1 MHYLMYIIAAISIS
15 LVPVLE
21 QEASILAALFVAG
34 ITICIGLDLKRRRSV
49 DQVQTMNSEK
59 QNTETVTPMVSAA
72 DTDPKS
78 ENQNTETVIPMESAA
93 GTDPKSEKQENNEHQ
108 EMIGRTAASVV
119 GLLDLQ
125 LMLLSHLKDV
135 EKNHFT
141 IGYLFG
147 LLDGTLQIRG
157 IDINDD
163 IALEILDSV
172 LKLKYS
178 NSDAAEV
185 LDIYAKETKNQNSL
199 FFRGM
204 SAGGEDVF
212 NHFKHDTNMVGLLNY
227 FDPMPDKPSDEAHD
241 EPSDEVR
248 DEPSDEAHD
257 EPSDDEA
264 TIEKRLKRLAA
275 LHRDGL
281 ITKKVLEE
289 KQAEIVSKI

>member
-1 MHYLMYIIAAISIS
+1 MHYLMYIIAAISIGII
-15 LVPVLE
+15 PVLE
-21 QEASILAALFVAG
+21 TSNSIAIAIAVAAL
-34 ITICIGLDLKRRRSV
+34 TIAIGQYFQYRRSS
-49 DQVQTMNSEK
+49 SEVKTLKAQK
-59 QNTETVTPMVSAA
+59 QNAETVKLM
-72 DTDPKS
+72 
-78 ENQNTETVIPMESAA
+78 ENAA
-93 GTDPKSEKQENNEHQ
+93 GTDLESEKQVNNEHQ
-108 EMIGRTAASVV
+108 EMIDKTAASVV
-119 GLLDLQ
+119 GPLDLQ
-125 LMLLSHLKDV
+125 LMLLPHIEDV

-163 IALEILDSV
+163 IASEILDSV

-185 LDIYAKETKNQNSL
+185 LDIYAKQTKNQNSL

-241 EPSDEVR
+241 EPSD
-248 DEPSDEAHD
+248 
-257 EPSDDEA
+257 DEA
-264 TIEKRLKRLAA
+264 TIEKRLERLAA

>member
-1 MHYLMYIIAAISIS
+1 MHYLMYIIAAISIGII
-15 LVPVLE
+15 PVLE
-21 QEASILAALFVAG
+21 TSNSDAIAIAVAALSAA
-34 ITICIGLDLKRRRSV
+34 IGQYFQYRRSSSE
-49 DQVQTMNSEK
+49 VQTLKAQK
-59 QNTETVTPMVSAA
+59 QNAETVTPIVNAA

-78 ENQNTETVIPMESAA
+78 
-93 GTDPKSEKQENNEHQ
+93 DKQVSNEHQ
-108 EMIGRTAASVV
+108 EMIERTAASVV

-125 LMLLSHLKDV
+125 LMLLPHIKDL

-157 IDINDD
+157 ININDE

-178 NSDAAEV
+178 SSDAAEV

-199 FFRGM
+199 FFQGM

-227 FDPMPDKPSDEAHD
+227 FDPMPDEPSDEAH
-241 EPSDEVR
+241 

-264 TIEKRLKRLAA
+264 TIEKRLERLAA

>member
-1 MHYLMYIIAAISIS
+1 MHYLMYIIAAISIGII
-15 LVPVLE
+15 PVLE
-21 QEASILAALFVAG
+21 TSNSIAIAIAVAAL
-34 ITICIGLDLKRRRSV
+34 TIAIGQYFQYRRSS
-49 DQVQTMNSEK
+49 SEVKTLKAQK
-59 QNTETVTPMVSAA
+59 QNAETVKLM
-72 DTDPKS
+72 
-78 ENQNTETVIPMESAA
+78 ENAA
-93 GTDPKSEKQENNEHQ
+93 GTDLESEKQVNNEHQ
-108 EMIGRTAASVV
+108 EMIDKTAASVV
-119 GLLDLQ
+119 GPLDLQ
-125 LMLLSHLKDV
+125 LMLLPHIEDV

-163 IALEILDSV
+163 IASEILDSV

-204 SAGGEDVF
+204 STGGEDVF

-227 FDPMPDKPSDEAHD
+227 FDPMPDKPSDEVHDKPPDEVHD
-241 EPSDEVR
+241 EPSDEV
-248 DEPSDEAHD
+248 DH

-264 TIEKRLKRLAA
+264 TIEKRLERLAA

>member
-15 LVPVLE
+15 LIPLLE
-21 QEASILAALFVAG
+21 QDDSILGALFAAG
-34 ITICIGLDLKRRRSV
+34 IAICVGLDLSLRRSA
-49 DQVQTMNSEK
+49 DQVQTMKSEK
-59 QNTETVTPMVSAA
+59 QNTETVTPMVSDAG
-72 DTDPKS
+72 TDPKS
-78 ENQNTETVIPMESAA
+78 ENQDT
-93 GTDPKSEKQENNEHQ
+93 NEHQ
-108 EMIGRTAASVV
+108 EMIDKTAASVV

-125 LMLLSHLKDV
+125 LMLLPHIEDV

-157 IDINDD
+157 IDINDVVGF
-163 IALEILDSV
+163 EILDSV

-178 NSDAAEV
+178 NSVAAEV

-199 FFRGM
+199 FFQGM

-227 FDPMPDKPSDEAHD
+227 FDPIPDKPSDE
-241 EPSDEVR
+241 V
-248 DEPSDEAHD
+248 HD

-264 TIEKRLKRLAA
+264 TIEKRLEKLAA